1 MAIVHSHSP
10 SVVSFSLVGE
20 FRFRPACHMCG
31 FLGNGAENV
40 DIRDVDGDSLCEPYV
55 GAPRAHSRAGP
66 FWQTVRSHGAGSR
79 SSRGAGVARCLYACV
94 RFTTSRPCEI
104 TASGFFQFCT
114 VSVGSFCNST
124 MSAHLPS
131 PIAPMSSRCR

>member
-1 MAIVHSHSP
+1 VKVGAGLTGDLVETYADAIP
-10 SVVSFSLVGE
+10 EG
-20 FRFRPACHMCG
+20 
-31 FLGNGAENV
+31 GN
-40 DIRDVDGDSLCEPYV
+40 DSLCELYV
-55 GAPRAHSRAGP
+55 GAPCAHSRAGP
-66 FWQTVRSHGAGSR
+66 FWQTV
-79 SSRGAGVARCLYACV
+79 RCLYACV

-114 VSVGSFCNST
+114 VSVGSFWNST